1 MKLKQMVGKRLV
13 RQRVTPAIVLLT
25 ILTTAMTA
33 CGVDALGSSTEGTAV
48 TLKPSASAAT
58 QGTVLGGPATS
69 ATAGRTI
76 LVIGDSISTG
86 YQTSVED
93 SWPNLLVQD
102 FDRLGEP
109 VTVINAA
116 ENGAGYLVPGA
127 EGRTFDEQA
136 KAAVTAETAVVVV
149 YGSENDIGEDLS
161 KISDKVQLTAANV
174 REQAPGAKL
183 VFVGPASY
191 DAEVDPEL
199 LAIRDQIQSGAQ
211 EASVEFIDPIS
222 NQWIMGKRDELI
234 GPDGGHPSVE
244 GHVYLSQKFEAIVA
258 PMLNLPVP

>member
-1 MKLKQMVGKRLV
+1 MVGKRLV
-13 RQRVTPAIVLLT
+13 RQRVTPTIVLLT

-33 CGVDALGSSTEGTAV
+33 CGVDALGSSTEGTAI
-48 TLKPSASAAT
+48 TLKPSSSAAT
-58 QGTVLGGPATS
+58 QGPCWADRQRALQPAELY
-69 ATAGRTI
+69 
-76 LVIGDSISTG
+76 LVIGESISTG

-102 FDRLGEP
+102 FDRVGEP

-136 KAAVTAETAVVVV
+136 KASVTSETAVVVV

-161 KISDKVQLTAANV
+161 KISDKVQLTAANL
-174 REQAPGAKL
+174 REQAPDAKL

-211 EASVEFIDPIS
+211 EASVEFVDPIS
-222 NQWIMGKRDELI
+222 DQWIMGKRDELI
-234 GPDGGHPSVE
+234 GPDGDPPVLRAMSTFR
-244 GHVYLSQKFEAIVA
+244 K
-258 PMLNLPVP
+258 NLRQS